1 MISAFEAI
9 NETRKQIKLQ
19 RYNFIVRSNLEKIED
34 YIKQAINAGV
44 NSIYIAIEQFLY
56 PMNTIE
62 ALRDFGY
69 DVDIKNTALKISWGS
84 LSK

>member
-19 RYNFIVRSNLEKIED
+19 HYNFIVRSNLEKIED

-44 NSIYIAIEQFLY
+44 NSIYITIEQFLY

-69 DVDIKNTALKISWGS
+69 DVNIKNTALKISWGS
-84 LSK
+84 LGK

>member
-1 MISAFEAI
+1 MISAIEAI

-19 RYNFIVRSNLEKIED
+19 HYNYIVRSNLEKIED

-44 NSIYIAIEQFLY
+44 NSIYITIEQFLY

-69 DVDIKNTALKISWGS
+69 DVNIKNTVLKISWGS
-84 LSK
+84 LGK

>member
-19 RYNFIVRSNLEKIED
+19 HYNFIVRSNLEKIED

-44 NSIYIAIEQFLY
+44 NSIYIAIGQFLY

-69 DVDIKNTALKISWGS
+69 DVHIKNTALKISWGF
-84 LSK
+84 LGK

>member
-19 RYNFIVRSNLEKIED
+19 HYNFIVRSNLEKIED
-34 YIKQAINAGV
+34 YIKQSINAGV

-69 DVDIKNTALKISWGS
+69 DVDIKNTTLKISWGS
-84 LSK
+84 LGK

>member
-19 RYNFIVRSNLEKIED
+19 HYNFIVRSNLEKIED
-34 YIKQAINAGV
+34 YIKQSINAGV

-84 LSK
+84 LGK

>member
-19 RYNFIVRSNLEKIED
+19 RYNFIVRANLEKIED
-34 YIKQAINAGV
+34 YIKKAISGGFNI
-44 NSIYIAIEQFLY
+44 IYIAIEQFLY

-69 DVDIKNTALKISWGS
+69 DVDIKNTKLRISWGS
-84 LSK
+84 LTK

>member
-19 RYNFIVRSNLEKIED
+19 HYNFIVRSNLEKIED
-34 YIKQAINAGV
+34 YIKQAINSGV
-44 NSIYIAIEQFLY
+44 NSIYITIEQFLY

-69 DVDIKNTALKISWGS
+69 DVDIKNTALKISWGC
-84 LSK
+84 LGK

>member
-19 RYNFIVRSNLEKIED
+19 HYNFIVRSNLEKIED

-56 PMNTIE
+56 PLNTIE

-84 LSK
+84 LGK

>member
-19 RYNFIVRSNLEKIED
+19 HYNFIVRSNLEKIED
-34 YIKQAINAGV
+34 YIKQAINAGI
-44 NSIYIAIEQFLY
+44 NSIYITIEQFLY

-84 LSK
+84 LDK

>member
-19 RYNFIVRSNLEKIED
+19 HYNFIVRSNLEKIED

-44 NSIYIAIEQFLY
+44 NSIYITIEQFLY

-84 LSK
+84 LDK